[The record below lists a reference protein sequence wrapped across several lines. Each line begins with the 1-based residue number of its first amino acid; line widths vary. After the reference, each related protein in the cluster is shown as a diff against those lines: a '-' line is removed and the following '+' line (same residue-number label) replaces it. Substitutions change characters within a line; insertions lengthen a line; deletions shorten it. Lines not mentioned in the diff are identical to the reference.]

1 MQTFRFRAHAFVVG
15 SCLSVPAFL
24 GLAVTPSLEA
34 RQTPAPAAVQT
45 PAPAPTAA
53 PALAAGCARTW
64 VDREAELEE
73 YLRKAPVANI
83 KDIPVGV
90 TRPRRAYLEPGG
102 PIESMVWKV
111 IPPGNKNGFWESYK
125 SEIAAYELNKLL
137 DIDMIPPT
145 VERQLKGDTGAAV
158 MWASP
163 TKSFKDLGGVPQPP
177 GRYVAS
183 FTRQIIRAKM
193 FDNLIAN
200 KDPNL
205 GNWLVD
211 EDWCLIL
218 IDHTRSFTNMNS
230 LAHKFDHV
238 DAALWDRMKALD
250 EPGLTAAL
258 SKWLTKNEIKG
269 VLNNR
274 DRLQKEIDKLVA
286 SKGPSVWVR

>member
-1 MQTFRFRAHAFVVG
+1 MQTLRLRADAFVVG
-15 SCLSVPAFL
+15 SYLSVLAFA
-24 GLAVTPSLEA
+24 GLAVMPVLEA
-34 RQTPAPAAVQT
+34 RQAPAPATVQA
-45 PAPAPTAA
+45 PAPAPA
-53 PALAAGCARTW
+53 PATAPAAGCARSW

-73 YLRKAPVANI
+73 YLKKAPVANM
-83 KDIPVGV
+83 KDIPIGV

-102 PIESMVWKV
+102 PIESMTWKV
-111 IPPGNKNGFWESYK
+111 IPPGNSNGFWESYK

-137 DIDMIPPT
+137 GMGMIPPT
-145 VERQLKGDTGAAV
+145 VERQVKGDTGAAI

-177 GRYVAS
+177 GRYVAE

-211 EDWCLIL
+211 EDWHLIL

-258 SKWLTKNEIKG
+258 SKWLSKNEIKG
-269 VLNNR
+269 ILNNR